1 MSFPIKLI
9 HFFILFSLIIS
20 FFISV
25 NLGWF
30 PSDKLLTKY
39 PNEISF
45 SFKNNGKINN
55 LYYSKGDTVLNGVVL
70 ATIYNNDL
78 DKLEVKENLLNKK
91 FKILDRALINS
102 IKNGA
107 SEKSI
112 SSLTYRRDQILT
124 EIKSTANN
132 IKSIK
137 PNFSIFY
144 NQEFS
149 GKILKIN
156 YSIGDF
162 INAGDKLLIIKLY
175 EPFYIVN
182 KIVSVLTIL
191 IIFIYIFLYK
201 KFALK

>member
-30 PSDKLLTKY
+30 PSDKLLTKF
-39 PNEISF
+39 PKEISF

-91 FKILDRALINS
+91 FKILDKALINLPVEQRRV
-102 IKNGA
+102 IANLIA
-107 SEKSI
+107 KSYTQ
-112 SSLTYRRDQILT
+112 SL
-124 EIKSTANN
+124 
-132 IKSIK
+132 
-137 PNFSIFY
+137 
-144 NQEFS
+144 
-149 GKILKIN
+149 
-156 YSIGDF
+156 
-162 INAGDKLLIIKLY
+162 
-175 EPFYIVN
+175 
-182 KIVSVLTIL
+182 
-191 IIFIYIFLYK
+191 K
-201 KFALK
+201 KFKESSTYQY